1 MLPEDGNR
9 FVEDIFSGEEFS
21 SSHCNIIGQFDSR
34 LANKGPNGP
43 LLQRESVLLFRIE
56 KGRIAEHWDT
66 LEAIPP
72 RDQWKNSNGKV
83 LVPCEAEH
91 MLQGMFGKRLAE
103 HFSLLESSSLV
114 LGPKGNSQVALTRM
128 RMPNGFPGPPPH
140 IPPEKAFSI
149 SVHLRR
155 PDSIKGWGT
164 WLDGRFHRVT
174 EWDAGGIQIF
184 DMESEPVALR
194 NSGFDSVHVYIP
206 RSVINRFSDENEQKR
221 IRNLNC
227 TPGTKDDVILHWAR
241 MMLPFSNRPLQL
253 PRLVIDEMIMMFCA
267 HLNRT
272 YQGRSQPE
280 VVTGGLTI
288 WQQDRAIEVLNE
300 HLDGDLA
307 LADLAKECG
316 LSAARFMRAFKRSF
330 CVPVRRHLLNKRVEA
345 AKSLLLHSNDSLLT
359 VALEVGFTDQ
369 PAFNRSFR
377 AIVGTS
383 PGRWRR
389 ENALMPK
396 AFNLSA
402 PEEK

>member
-1 MLPEDGNR
+1 
-9 FVEDIFSGEEFS
+9 
-21 SSHCNIIGQFDSR
+21 
-34 LANKGPNGP
+34 
-43 LLQRESVLLFRIE
+43 
-56 KGRIAEHWDT
+56 
-66 LEAIPP
+66 
-72 RDQWKNSNGKV
+72 
-83 LVPCEAEH
+83 

-128 RMPNGFPGPPPH
+128 RMPNGFPGPTPH

-194 NSGFDSVHVYIP
+194 TSGFDSVHVYIP

-221 IRNLNC
+221 IRNLHC

-241 MMLPFSNRPLQL
+241 MMLPFSDRPLQL

-267 HLNRT
+267 HLSRT
-272 YQGRSQPE
+272 YQGRSQPPE

-316 LSAARFMRAFKRSF
+316 LSAGRFMRAFKRSF
-330 CVPVRRHLLNKRVEA
+330 GVPVRRYLLYKRVEA
-345 AKSLLLHSNDSLLT
+345 ANWQRENKEQKMTAAELMHHNFDEIFIELDPVKREAMMRNAYTEDCVWIHPGGRL
-359 VALEVGFTDQ
+359 VGIAAINEAASEIRKRIPEYRYKVVGDIRTMHNVGMCRWGSGLPDQ
-369 PAFNRSFR
+369 PFR
-377 AIVGTS
+377 YTGTDVLEERD
-383 PGRWRR
+383 GRVAVFYTFIDSGTPPVSST
-389 ENALMPK
+389 E
-396 AFNLSA
+396 
-402 PEEK
+402 